1 MPKPPPPSSR
11 LWKAWD
17 RFTAAHIALY
27 QRSGGRLGGRVG
39 KLRMLLLHHVGRR
52 TGTRRIAPLLYV
64 ADGDDVVIV
73 ASKGGSDRHPAWFH
87 NLMAQPHTT
96 VQIGAEHRRVRAREA
111 TPAERERLWPR
122 LIAMYAPYR
131 SYRTYTEREI
141 PLVVLEPAP

>member
-1 MPKPPPPSSR
+1 
-11 LWKAWD
+11 
-17 RFTAAHIALY
+17 
-27 QRSGGRLGGRVG
+27 
-39 KLRMLLLHHVGRR
+39 
-52 TGTRRIAPLLYV
+52 
-64 ADGDDVVIV
+64 
-73 ASKGGSDRHPAWFH
+73 
-87 NLMAQPHTT
+87 MAQPHTT